1 LTGREAITGREN
13 YGNAEQFRVSGQFML
28 GLNDYPEAKGADGAF
43 WRRIRCLHFPM
54 KFVEHPKE
62 PNERLMD
69 PEIQEKVKYVRWK

>member
-1 LTGREAITGREN
+1 
-13 YGNAEQFRVSGQFML
+13 
-28 GLNDYPEAKGADGAF
+28 
-43 WRRIRCLHFPM
+43 M

>member
-1 LTGREAITGREN
+1 
-13 YGNAEQFRVSGQFML
+13 ML

-43 WRRIRCLHFPM
+43 WRRIRCLHFQM
-54 KFVEHPKE
+54 KFVEHQKE